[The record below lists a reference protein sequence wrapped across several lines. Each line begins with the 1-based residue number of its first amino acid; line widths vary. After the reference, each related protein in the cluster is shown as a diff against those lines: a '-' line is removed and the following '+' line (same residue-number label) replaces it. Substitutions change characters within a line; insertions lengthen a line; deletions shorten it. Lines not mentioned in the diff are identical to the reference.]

1 MSAWAILPVLAPLA
15 TCAVTALLH
24 RHEHRQRAASTLGIL
39 LLLAFALAALVH
51 VQAHGSA
58 AMAFGDWPLPYGIEF
73 RLDRVGAL
81 LVLTTALIGAAALL
95 YLASDADPAPA
106 HPMLRPL
113 LHGLLAG
120 VVGAFSTADLFNLY
134 VWFEVALI
142 CTLGLLALG
151 QRTDQLDATFKYL
164 ALNLFGTL
172 LLLIAVGLLYA
183 STGQLNFAAL
193 AQSLRSLPPELS
205 LALLTTLGLAF
216 LFKAAAFPLFA
227 WLPASYHTLPTPVLA
242 LCGGLLT
249 KVGVYGVLRTFGD
262 LFAPAAQPL
271 LGALGW
277 IAAATMAVGAL
288 GAAYH
293 WDMRRILAFHIVSQV
308 GYILLALAIG
318 GEAGHGAALFYT
330 VHDMIAKSN
339 LFLIAGL
346 MAAYGGSFDLRRIG
360 GLMRAQP
367 ALALLFSVPAL
378 ALVGIPPLSGFWA
391 KVLVVKSAL
400 AAGHVAWAVIA
411 LAVSLLTL
419 YSMMKLWM
427 EGFWKAHPD
436 ARWEPV
442 HAQPVHEQPRPHL
455 APAWIACLLLAGATA
470 AIGLAPQPLIEYVT
484 AAAIALEAR

>member
-1 MSAWAILPVLAPLA
+1 VSAWAILPVLAPLA
-15 TCAVTALLH
+15 TCALTALLH
-24 RHEHRQRAASTLGIL
+24 RHEHRQRAASTLGTL
-39 LLLAFALAALVH
+39 LLLAFALGALTH
-51 VQAHGSA
+51 VQQHGSA
-58 AMAFGDWPLPYGIEF
+58 SMAFGAWALPYGIGFE
-73 RLDRVGAL
+73 LDRVGAL
-81 LVLTTALIGAAALL
+81 LVLTAALIGAAALL

-151 QRTDQLDATFKYL
+151 QRSDQLDAAYKYL

-183 STGQLNFAAL
+183 ATGQLNFKAL
-193 AQSLRSLPPELS
+193 ADAVRTLPSALS
-205 LALLTTLGLAF
+205 LALVVTLCVAL
-216 LFKAAAFPLFA
+216 LFKAAALPLFA

-242 LCGGLLT
+242 LCGALLT
-249 KVGVYGVLRTFGD
+249 KVGVYGVLRVVGD
-262 LFAPAAQPL
+262 LFALPALPL
-271 LGALGW
+271 LAVLGW
-277 IAAATMAVGAL
+277 VAAATMFIGAL

-318 GEAGHGAALFYT
+318 GTQGHAAALFYT
-330 VHDMIAKSN
+330 VHDMLAKAN

-360 GLMRAQP
+360 GLMKARP
-367 ALALLFSVPAL
+367 ALAWLFAVPAL

-391 KVLVVKSAL
+391 KFMVVKSAL
-400 AAGHVAWAVIA
+400 AAGHAAWAAIA
-411 LAVSLLTL
+411 LAVSVLTL

-427 EGFWKAHPD
+427 EGFWKPHPD
-436 ARWEPV
+436 AQWLPAR
-442 HAQPVHEQPRPHL
+442 ARL
-455 APAWIACLLLAGATA
+455 APAWLACLLLAGVTV
-470 AIGLAPQPLIEYVT
+470 AIGLMPQPLASYAQ
-484 AAAIALEAR
+484 AAAAALDQR